1 MASNIKDLRKWR
13 NGEIFN
19 ARDYVYERDLLINAL
34 GEVEAQLQTIE
45 YQKIFFQDEEP
56 QEDVTIGDI
65 WFDS

>member
-1 MASNIKDLRKWR
+1 MAKITDLRKWR

>member
-1 MASNIKDLRKWR
+1 MAANIKDLRKWR

-34 GEVEAQLQTIE
+34 GEVEAQIQTLE

-56 QEDVTIGDI
+56 EEGVTIGDI